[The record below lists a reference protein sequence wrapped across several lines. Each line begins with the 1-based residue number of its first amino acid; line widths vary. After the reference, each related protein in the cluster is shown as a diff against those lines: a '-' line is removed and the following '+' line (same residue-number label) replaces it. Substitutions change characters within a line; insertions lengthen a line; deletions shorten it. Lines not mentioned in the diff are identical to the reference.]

1 MKQTLLTLK
10 TLPSYATGDLTKRF
24 DELLAKQVKDCIE
37 RPGLDK
43 IRTLTLKVTLRPK
56 KKDDGSCDDCWVEI
70 DLGIKGPGFP
80 MPSYLMSA
88 TNNGGLR
95 FVPDNPS
102 APDQT
107 TLDFEGEGEDQ

>member
-56 KKDDGSCDDCWVEI
+56 KKDDGSCDDCW
-70 DLGIKGPGFP
+70 
-80 MPSYLMSA
+80 SRSTSA
-88 TNNGGLR
+88 SRARASRCRAT
-95 FVPDNPS
+95 
-102 APDQT
+102 
-107 TLDFEGEGEDQ
+107 